1 MSKTCG
7 HNSNCG
13 CSDNSLKT
21 PSSCDCGSS
30 CAGETC
36 AEVFNQECIQLSTK
50 MSYDMD
56 YWGGVLTFE
65 KGERLDSILQKILVY
80 LQNYDDTCEQT
91 APVGFRLTKIGKT
104 TASIVWSAN
113 TEGTPTT
120 AYQIEWSDGVTPV
133 THDIVGT
140 FKYDIINLAADTEY
154 TVKVT
159 NTDLTCASVVLTF
172 KTKK

>member
-7 HNSNCG
+7 HNSECG
-13 CSDNSLKT
+13 CSDNSLTT
-21 PSSCDCGSS
+21 PSSCCDDAS
-30 CAGETC
+30 CSGETC
-36 AEVFNQECIQLSTK
+36 AEVFNQECIQLPTK

-56 YWGGVLTFE
+56 YWGGVLTFD

-104 TASIVWSAN
+104 AVSIVWAAN

-120 AYQIEWSDGVTPV
+120 NYQIEISDGTTPV
-133 THDIVGT
+133 TYDIVGT
-140 FKYDIINLAADTEY
+140 FKYDITNLVADTEY

-159 NTDLTCASVVLTF
+159 NTDLTCVSVTLTF